1 MRTKHQTDLK
11 WEYPGQYPDGTQN
24 TSKLEAEIWARIE
37 ADPHFEL
44 AFDKVAEARSADG
57 GARART
63 DTRPSS
69 AHVWFFRCSLQL
81 SELGDVGVSRACS
94 AGPLRSSAR
103 ARWKALGW

>member
-44 AFDKVAEARSADG
+44 AFDKVAEARSARG
-57 GARART
+57 GARTRT
-63 DTRPSS
+63 DTRGHAPGHE
-69 AHVWFFRCSLQL
+69 AVLV
-81 SELGDVGVSRACS
+81 ELLVRHAVLESVGVT
-94 AGPLRSSAR
+94 
-103 ARWKALGW
+103 